1 MQTSGLTGG
10 KMNQILR
17 FVLAAALAVLLA
29 GCGLLAQS
37 GSGKHY
43 RAGAMFVCRP
53 AEARAELIW
62 PV

>member
-1 MQTSGLTGG
+1 
-10 KMNQILR
+10 MNQILR